1 MFIPIDPIWFA
12 PAMAF
17 VFKAWVKTMR
27 FSVPG
32 VLEDIEQRNRDG
44 ERFVIA
50 LWHDELFPIAGYGCV
65 YTTGLMGIVSKSK
78 DGQFVAS
85 IMEGLGQTTVRGSS
99 KHGGVRA
106 LLEAKRVMERENRMA
121 VFAVDGPRGPRHEP
135 KDGAIFL
142 AQRVG
147 AKIVP
152 IRAKCSRKKIFENAW
167 DRFQLPWF
175 FSRCELVFGEPY
187 DVTTEKLD
195 AETLAVE
202 RQRLKDTLDSL
213 GANSGE

>member
-1 MFIPIDPIWFA
+1 MRISFDPIRFA
-12 PAMAF
+12 PAMAALF
-17 VFKAWVKTMR
+17 RLWVKSMR
-27 FSVPG
+27 YTVPKA
-32 VLEDIEQRNRDG
+32 LDKIMERNREG

-65 YTTGLMGIVSKSK
+65 YTTGLMGIVSESK

-85 IMEGLGQTTVRGSS
+85 VMEGLGQTTVRGSS
-99 KHGGVRA
+99 SHGGVRA

-135 KDGAIFL
+135 KDGVIFL
-142 AQRVG
+142 AQRAK

-152 IRAKCSRKKIFENAW
+152 IRAYTSRKKVFANAW

-187 DVTTEKLD
+187 AVTTEKLNVD
-195 AETLAVE
+195 TLAVE
-202 RQRLKDTLDSL
+202 RKRLKETLDSL
-213 GANSGE
+213 GEER

>member
-1 MFIPIDPIWFA
+1 
-12 PAMAF
+12 MAF
-17 VFKAWVKTMR
+17 AFKAWVKTMR
-27 FSVPG
+27 FTVPG
-32 VLEDIEQRNRDG
+32 CLADIQERNQEG

-65 YTTGLMGIVSKSK
+65 YTSGLMGIVSKSK

-99 KHGGVRA
+99 RHGGVRA

-152 IRAKCSRKKIFENAW
+152 VRAKCSWKKIFENAW
-167 DRFQLPWF
+167 DRFQLPWPT
-175 FSRCELVFGEPY
+175 SRCELVFGDAYE
-187 DVTTEKLD
+187 VTTEKLNAD
-195 AETLAVE
+195 TLAAE
-202 RQRLKDTLDSL
+202 RKRLKDTLDSL
-213 GANSGE
+213 V

>member
-1 MFIPIDPIWFA
+1 MTISVEPRWFA
-12 PAMAF
+12 PAMSL

-27 FSVPG
+27 FTVPG
-32 VLEDIEQRNRDG
+32 VLDDIEQRNQDG

-65 YTTGLMGIVSKSK
+65 YTTGLVGIVSESK

-99 KHGGVRA
+99 SHGGVRA
-106 LLEAKRVMERENRMA
+106 LLKVKRVMERENRMA

-152 IRAKCSRKKIFENAW
+152 IRAYTSRKKIFENAW

-195 AETLAVE
+195 SDTLAAE
-202 RQRLKDTLDSL
+202 RKRLKDTLDSL
-213 GANSGE
+213 GESGGD